1 MGRVWTLHRASA
13 SDNGS
18 IIEGEIYM
26 TSEAALADAPFLDA
40 ASPAFS
46 IRSEAVR
53 RARAQSWFARTPY
66 GLAVL
71 RHREVGELLNRPSL
85 IQGSHNWPALNG
97 VPEGL
102 FADWWRRTILM
113 TEGEDH
119 WRLRRLVNPAFSPQ
133 VVKALMPD
141 FERISIDLT
150 AAFVDRG
157 ACDFMAEFADPYA
170 ARVLCLLLGLPE
182 DQAGFILKNAADMGL
197 ALGVNYR
204 AEIDRIEAA
213 TRALSDHVA
222 DVLHDRRRRPGDDL
236 LSRMVQASDGCDRLT
251 PEELH
256 NLTLMLIF
264 AGVDTTRNQLG
275 LGIAM
280 FIDHPDQWEALAAN
294 PALDMAA
301 ATEVMR
307 TRPTITW
314 VTRLATEDFDYGGIA
329 IREGTVLHLYSESA
343 GTDPEVFGEA
353 PFDITATRARNYGF
367 GGGIHHCL
375 GNIVARNDMAVAYR
389 ILSARIGPPRAD
401 GEATWLADSGNTG
414 PISLPIA
421 FDRR

>member
-1 MGRVWTLHRASA
+1 
-13 SDNGS
+13 
-18 IIEGEIYM
+18 M
-26 TSEAALADAPFLDA
+26 TPDAVLADAPFLDA

-46 IRSEAVR
+46 IRSEEVR

-71 RHREVGELLNRPSL
+71 RHKQVGELLNHPSL

-97 VPEGL
+97 VPKGA
-102 FADWWRRTILM
+102 FADWWCRTILV
-113 TEGEDH
+113 TEGADH

-133 VVKALMPD
+133 VVKALMPE
-141 FERISIDLT
+141 FERISSELADG
-150 AAFVDRG
+150 FVDRG
-157 ACDFMAEFADPYA
+157 QCDFMAEFADPYA

-182 DQAGFILKNAADMGL
+182 DEAGFILRNASDMGL

-213 TRALSDHVA
+213 TTALSDHVTE
-222 DVLHDRRRRPGDDL
+222 VLAQRRKRPGDDI
-236 LSRMVQASDGCDRLT
+236 LSRMVQASEGGDRLT
-251 PEELH
+251 PDESH

-275 LGIAM
+275 LGLAM

-307 TRPTITW
+307 MRPTITW
-314 VTRLATEDFDYGGIA
+314 VTRLAIEEFDYGDVTIP
-329 IREGTVLHLYSESA
+329 EGTVLHLFSESA
-343 GTDPEVFGEA
+343 GTDPEVFGAA
-353 PFDITATRARNYGF
+353 PFDITASRARNYGF

-389 ILSARIGPPRAD
+389 ILSAHIASPRAT

-421 FDRR
+421 FNRR